1 MTSVSVTVICKSKF
15 FAVMLKEATEDMP
28 QTIRFRNRSM
38 FNLSRLKASTKVT
51 EALVRELLF
60 ADDCMMSCH
69 TQPDLQHMT
78 TKFSNATKNY
88 GLQISITKTEVM
100 YQPAPGKPYVEPSI
114 TIDNVQLPITK
125 QFKYLG
131 SVLSNDA
138 QMDEDIK
145 ARISKASSA
154 YGRLQERV

>member
-1 MTSVSVTVICKSKF
+1 
-15 FAVMLKEATEDMP
+15 MLKEATEDMS
-28 QTIRFRNRSM
+28 QGVTIRFRNGSI
-38 FNLSRLKASTKVT
+38 FDLSRLKASTKVS
-51 EALVRELLF
+51 EALIRELLF

-69 TQPDLQHMT
+69 THPDLQHMMT
-78 TKFSNATKNY
+78 RFSNAAKNY

-100 YQPAPGKPYVEPSI
+100 YQPAPVKPYVEPTI
-114 TIDNVQLPITK
+114 TIDNLQLPITK

-131 SVLSNDA
+131 SVLSNNA

-154 YGRLQERV
+154 

>member
-1 MTSVSVTVICKSKF
+1 
-15 FAVMLKEATEDMP
+15 
-28 QTIRFRNRSM
+28 
-38 FNLSRLKASTKVT
+38 
-51 EALVRELLF
+51 
-60 ADDCMMSCH
+60 
-69 TQPDLQHMT
+69 MT

-88 GLQISITKTEVM
+88 GFQIRITKTEVM
-100 YQPAPGKPYVEPSI
+100 YHQPTPGKPYVEPSI

-145 ARISKASSA
+145 ARISKASST
-154 YGRLQERV
+154 YGHLQERVWYKT

>member
-1 MTSVSVTVICKSKF
+1 
-15 FAVMLKEATEDMP
+15 MLKEATEDMP
-28 QTIRFRNRSM
+28 QGVIIRFRNGSV

-69 TQPDLQHMT
+69 TQPDLQHLT
-78 TKFSNATKNY
+78 TRFSNTAKSY
-88 GLQISITKTEVM
+88 GLQISIAKTEVM
-100 YQPAPGKPYVEPSI
+100 YQSAPGKPYVEPTI
-114 TIDNVQLPITK
+114 TIDNLQLPITK

-145 ARISKASSA
+145 ARISRASSA
-154 YGRLQERV
+154 YGQERVLKVNKKGS